1 MCRCR
6 CGVFQRDAHT
16 SHFFVVFLI
25 ICDCSF
31 GLLLSTQTQD
41 FPKLHHLSTGDLLR
55 QHVREQTALGRQA
68 AAYMQA
74 GDLVPDALMID
85 LLMQDATPY
94 LEEGKSLLLD
104 GFPRNLE
111 QAVALESVAHIDY
124 VVNLDIPTETIVER
138 IADRWIHAP
147 SGRVYSYSYKPPL
160 KPGIDDVTG
169 EALVQREDD
178 KPESVRTRLAAYDK
192 VSRSLYGIRCFA
204 FSRFSPPCCANVS
217 CVVSC
222 VSMICRFCRLYCID
236 HHALGG
242 FLLPTGGSQNFSW
255 NPE

>member
-1 MCRCR
+1 MFVFNDFCS
-6 CGVFQRDAHT
+6 CGGLHT
-16 SHFFVVFLI
+16 S
-25 ICDCSF
+25 
-31 GLLLSTQTQD
+31 TQD

-192 VSRSLYGIRCFA
+192 VSRLIHSFIDWLIHWLIVAVCHFGIRGAWLFLP
-204 FSRFSPPCCANVS
+204 FSILLLLFQSLLVS
-217 CVVSC
+217 TN
-222 VSMICRFCRLYCID
+222 CRFLSTV
-236 HHALGG
+236 L
-242 FLLPTGGSQNFSW
+242 
-255 NPE
+255 